1 MSAVVSERTKRIEAA
16 IHQPSAKSEAGK
28 SPVVIAGRKEL
39 LPVYRLPTSLLAF
52 NIRNGRFAAELK
64 AKEHQLGKVLN
75 PLVPEDQGIIQD
87 LLVTLDRG
95 ATELLKRD
103 IKAIGQTDPGI
114 ITHDGFVI
122 NGNRRLAVLHLL
134 HSEDRTG
141 RFEYL
146 EVVRLPADV
155 SEKDLWRIEAG
166 LQLSRDKRL
175 EYGPVNDLLKIR
187 EGLNAG
193 LTPEEIAAALYGVES
208 PEEITAKDER
218 LKLIDSYLGYI
229 GATGEHTRVEGYVE
243 HFINLQDFLKW
254 LIKQRVSAKERSEWL
269 FRAFWFIRAGLGHM
283 KIRRLRDIYQSE
295 EAKKHLLDAVKP
307 HEGKWAPEIEETRR
321 NDIKEQFAVAE
332 DYVQLREEED
342 KPEKLLSRA
351 ERSLEALRKHQS
363 QLAKTPA
370 LHQGVQHLLKIA
382 QEIAAVCVPSKPRA
396 KTHK

>member
-1 MSAVVSERTKRIEAA
+1 MSAIKSERSKKIDAA
-16 IHQPSAKSEAGK
+16 INQPSAKSDVGK
-28 SPVVIAGRKEL
+28 WSVVIAGRREL
-39 LPVYRLPTSLLAF
+39 LPVYRLPTALLAF

-64 AKEHQLGKVLN
+64 AKEHQLRRMLDPV
-75 PLVPEDQGIIQD
+75 VPDDEQVIQD
-87 LLVTLDRG
+87 LLINLDRG
-95 ATELLKRD
+95 ATDLLKQD
-103 IKAIGQTDPGI
+103 IRAIGQTDPGI

-122 NGNRRLAVLHLL
+122 NGNRRLAILHVLHA
-134 HSEDRTG
+134 EDGTG

-146 EVVRLPADV
+146 EVVRLPPDV

-187 EGLNAG
+187 EGLIAG
-193 LTPEEIAAALYGVES
+193 LTPEEIAAALYGVEG
-208 PEEITAKDER
+208 PEEIKAKDER
-218 LKLIDSYLGYI
+218 LKLIDSYLGYVGEP
-229 GATGEHTRVEGYVE
+229 GAYTRVEGFVE

-254 LIKQRVSAKERSEWL
+254 LQKQRVSAKERGEWL

-295 EAKKHLLDAVKP
+295 EAKKHILDAVKP
-307 HEGKWAPEIEETRR
+307 VEGQWGTPHEEKVRSD
-321 NDIKEQFAVAE
+321 DIKEQFLVAE

-363 QLAKTPA
+363 QLVRTPS
-370 LHQGVQHLLKIA
+370 LHLGVQRLLDIA
-382 QEIAAVCVPSKPRA
+382 QGLADACNGTNVRA
-396 KTHK
+396 KK